1 MLKRIKEFFIRFK
14 KVDKTITAIQFL
26 TDKIIVLKSMKKELE
41 CEISEVKT
49 QLTQLKLEIVGV
61 LNE

>member
-26 TDKIIVLKSMKKELE
+26 TDKIIVLKSMKKELVY
-41 CEISEVKT
+41 EISEIKEELVH
-49 QLTQLKLEIVGV
+49 LKLEIIGV